1 MRGVIEFEFNRPFEI
16 NTPTRISTEKD
27 VKDKTSTW
35 FFPQFT
41 ERLQVENLLQQS
53 KKNVFLIRRSSQQ
66 NSYALSLFEYQK
78 KKYVD
83 I

>member
-53 KKNVFLIRRSSQQ
+53 KKKRFFDSTIFPTKFICIVI
-66 NSYALSLFEYQK
+66 
-78 KKYVD
+78 